1 MHSYL
6 FLIAFNLATKAVNSA
21 SENKRIMVEIDRIY
35 QEVDKLV
42 FSITRLD
49 IHFAT
54 RLRNMT
60 IAVEVRKRLCC

>member
-1 MHSYL
+1 MHSYR

-42 FSITRLD
+42 FSIARLD
-49 IHFAT
+49 IPLET
-54 RLRNMT
+54 RLRNMA